1 MKEEKII
8 EKVESLDSLP
18 LSIKEKLKN
27 KLIKVNRKQKLPAK
41 MVKSIITETV
51 EQYESSLVDSGEAV
65 GTIAAQSI
73 GEPGTQMTLST
84 FHYAGVAEM
93 NVTLG
98 LPRIIEIVDV
108 RRNPST
114 PVMTVFLAEEYRN
127 DPQKAREV
135 ATRIEETKIEDVT
148 TKISMDVINME
159 IVLEFS
165 EERLERQNLS
175 FEKILKKLNASK
187 KTKSVDKKGLNVILD
202 PGNVSLMKLRKFLN
216 RIKNIKLKGV
226 KNINR
231 ALIRKEGDEYVI
243 YTEGSNFKRAL
254 KIKGVD
260 IKRTVTNDIREIY
273 KVLGIEAARNA
284 IIKEITD
291 VLEEQGLE
299 VDERHIMLLA
309 DQMTKNGELSSIGRH
324 GLSGE
329 KTSILAKAAFEVT
342 TRHLFDAAKSGAID
356 DLGGV
361 TENVIVGQPIPVGTG
376 VVKLAMNPFKENK
389 EG

>member
-8 EKVESLDSLP
+8 ENVDSLELLP
-18 LSIKEKLKN
+18 VSLRHELKN
-27 KLIKVNRKQKLPAK
+27 KLIKTNRKQEISEKTLK
-41 MVKSIITETV
+41 KIIDDTV
-51 EQYESSLVDSGEAV
+51 EQYKQAEVEPGEAV
-65 GTIAAQSI
+65 GTVAAQSI

-114 PVMTVFLAEEYRN
+114 PVMTVFLEEESRK
-127 DPQKAREV
+127 DPEKAREV
-135 ATRIEETKIEDVT
+135 ATRIEETKIEDVAE
-148 TKISMDVINME
+148 KISMNVINME
-159 IVLEFS
+159 IILELNPEKMKAQNLEFD
-165 EERLERQNLS
+165 EVFERLE
-175 FEKILKKLNASK
+175 KLK
-187 KTKSVDKKGLNVILD
+187 KTKSVDKDGLKIILD
-202 PGNVSLMKLRKFLN
+202 PGNVSLMKLRKFMN
-216 RIKNIKLKGV
+216 RVKDIKLKGL
-226 KNINR
+226 KSIER

-243 YTEGSNFKRAL
+243 YTEGSNFKKAL
-254 KIKGVD
+254 KTKGVD
-260 IKRTVTNDIREIY
+260 TERTVSNDIREIY

-309 DQMTKNGELSSIGRH
+309 DQMTKDGELNPIGRH
-324 GLSGE
+324 GLSGS
-329 KTSILAKAAFEVT
+329 KTSVFARAAFEVT
-342 TRHLFDAAKSGAID
+342 TKHLFNAGKSGAVD

-361 TENVIVGQPIPVGTG
+361 TENVVVGQPIPTGTG
-376 VVKLAMNPFKENK
+376 IVSLAMNPLEKKE
-389 EG
+389 E